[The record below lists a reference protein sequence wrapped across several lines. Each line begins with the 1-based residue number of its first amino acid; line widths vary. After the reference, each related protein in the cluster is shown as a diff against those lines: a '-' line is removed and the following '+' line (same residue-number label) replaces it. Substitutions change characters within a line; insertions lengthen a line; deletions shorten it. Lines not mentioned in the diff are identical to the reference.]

1 MLQDGPSLGRNFIW
15 TLGGNLIY
23 AGCQW
28 GMLVSLAKLGTPQM
42 VGQFAL
48 ALAITAPVFQLASL
62 QLRTLQ
68 ATDARQEYRF
78 SEYLSLRLA
87 STAAALAVMIAV
99 PFVAGYRG
107 MVMAVIFAVA
117 LVKAIE
123 SFSDLVYGLLQQ
135 HERMQQIARSMILKG
150 SFSLAALS
158 AAVYLTK
165 NVAVSALCVAGA
177 WLLVLFGY
185 DFRCGVRLVARKQF
199 RPAWNRGRLGK
210 LFWVSLP
217 MGLVL
222 MLLSLNVN
230 IPRYFIERLLGDRQ
244 LGIFAAM
251 AYLIQAGGMLM
262 NALGSILSPRLAR
275 YYAEGQS
282 GAFRA
287 LLLKLLGFG
296 AAAGIASILTAHY
309 FGRLL
314 LTLFYRAEYAQ
325 YASVLT
331 LLMVAGAV
339 SYMSGALG
347 VAVSSLRCFAGQFP
361 VNLFSSLAGLL
372 CSYLAISRHGLY
384 GAALAVLAIAL
395 ASLAGN
401 GLLLITRL
409 WPPVKLATVA
419 QQPSAG

>member
-1 MLQDGPSLGRNFIW
+1 MLEDGPSLGRNFIW
-15 TLGGNLIY
+15 TLSGNLIY

-28 GMLVSLAKLGTPQM
+28 GMLVTLAKLGTPLM
-42 VGQFAL
+42 LGQFAL

-68 ATDARQEYRF
+68 ATDARHEYPF

-87 STAAALAVMIAV
+87 STGAALVVMIAI

-107 MVMAVIFAVA
+107 MVMAVILIIGSA
-117 LVKAIE
+117 KAIE
-123 SFSDLVYGLLQQ
+123 SLSDLVYGLLQQ

-150 SFSLAALS
+150 TFSLAVLS
-158 AAVYLTK
+158 GAVYLTK
-165 NVAVSALCVAGA
+165 NLAVGALCLAAA
-177 WLLVLFGY
+177 WLLVWFCY
-185 DFRCGVRLVARKQF
+185 DLRCGLRLVARTQF
-199 RPAWNRGRLGK
+199 RPAWNRSRLGK
-210 LFWVSLP
+210 LLWLSLP

-251 AYLIQAGGMLM
+251 AYFIQAGGMLM

-275 YYAEGQS
+275 YYAEGRS
-282 GAFRA
+282 SAFRA
-287 LLLKLLGFG
+287 LFLKLLGVG

-309 FGRLL
+309 FGGFL

-325 YASVLT
+325 YAGVLT
-331 LLMVAGAV
+331 LLMVAGTV
-339 SYMSGALG
+339 SYVSGALG
-347 VAVSSLRCFAGQFP
+347 VAVSSLRCFAGQLP
-361 VNLFSSLAGLL
+361 VNLFSSLVGLV
-372 CSYLAISRHGLY
+372 CSYFAIARYGLY
-384 GAALAVLAIAL
+384 GAALTVLAIAV
-395 ASLAGN
+395 ASMAGN

-409 WPPVKLATVA
+409 WPPVKLPAVA
-419 QQPSAG
+419 EQPSAG